1 LQLIKIAN
9 SIVAHALFTKY
20 TKMPNPSK
28 RKNNNID
35 GSQSTRSKDDTSN
48 VESAQKARLRKE
60 LDTLHQ
66 EMEVARYA
74 TLETGH
80 QKRKVP
86 KNQSKARTR
95 QRKKLEKID
104 HEEIFAYDELGDDVP
119 IRGAAAAHTADVIN
133 GSLIF
138 GVPGKPDKQQD
149 GSDDEN
155 DFSED
160 QQSDDDSKYED
171 ENDGS
176 SASEDMDDSET
187 MEDNVDEDFDD
198 DDDDD
203 DLEALDEAEDTDNG
217 LRAKNG
223 PVADDLNANENGG
236 KQSGKKRKNK
246 FQGMSNKR
254 RRYRMR
260 NFKSFRMAQRHGEAL
275 GAHARG
281 NPALAIQKLK
291 AIAQDHPSAP
301 QIYSSLGMIYEEML
315 QDQKAKS
322 NGNRDGLKVVDGLD
336 QGQEDDSSSLIALAT
351 KMYGSFHVAAYLCTK
366 DYALWERAANAA
378 VEISALHSEMMS
390 ASDASNAVREYH
402 RSAKVRWL
410 SEAKS
415 DYYRATKLNPP
426 GVEVAC
432 KLAATLVEL
441 GHLSEALT
449 LLTDLKNHADKAPS
463 FNASHGAWLLYADL
477 MLQIGHEC
485 SKWNSGNQSNGN
497 HMFRRWLRKMSK
509 TFNWEERR
517 LQALVKALEAAA
529 GSNNCGELLSWMQE
543 RASSMSSNMGN
554 GLRVQSGFN
563 EITDAEIEA
572 EKEIAMRRNTEELE
586 DFDRV
591 TAEMKAITD
600 LKGAQARKKERENL
614 LEAQRTRLESIEEHQ
629 TMVREED
636 GSTPLD
642 TGYETGAILPIS
654 SSCRTVCTIATDLVR
669 QALSTGITTVG
680 KLACEAFSS
689 YLRERSGI
697 IEKRI
702 AERQASSR
710 SSLDGDEK
718 YRHQDYDIVEELSD
732 GYISDVAFSD
742 DEELNDSNN
751 SALLQSLKYGS
762 LPPELRFLYGIC
774 LAAEGRKRF
783 LAMRCIESVNS
794 IDIENLDWFNEDIN
808 DTAAVQDTSWQV
820 LLKCTTAPLT
830 RTAAYAL
837 LGDVLKK
844 RLLDVPLH
852 DLSCLLSEHVRCLID
867 LGIVKEALAEQSKNS
882 LQSRRRRLVI
892 DVLVTAARFQL
903 QHVEETMTAS
913 LDSERGQKKELVL
926 NLLDSLTAYLRA
938 LWNIDSRAAV
948 CTSCREIL
956 FSLAVA
962 IRLLLVFEKDSQEM
976 DMYRITTKIEAA
988 VSILCGVPSLQSTDK
1003 ELYPIAN
1010 LRILPFDSS
1019 FQSDT
1024 LKKLSLRVHNCAVAT
1039 NCSHFSGWESSEFS
1053 TALLKSVDIPYFSG
1067 ISVEDGHTFGILND
1081 RWVSILTRQWETLAM
1096 ILPNFR
1102 LFDFAEQFKAA
1113 STRDRYVEV
1122 RKSMEEAAD
1131 RDKLCIYGEESGV
1144 EILLSYSE
1152 LSLRL
1157 AAISIA
1163 SNQDLS
1169 SRMLYKA
1176 LSIILPLSQF
1186 SLHQELWTST
1196 LGTVAAS
1203 QTGLIEWRPITTRT
1217 DGTVLPSYL
1226 LPNESRSKG
1235 KTIESSLDQWFDWEN
1250 EQSPL
1255 ANLIPIE
1262 PGTLLSLWRMFTEKI
1277 PSSSEKSIVAMQQL
1291 DEALK
1296 QMRLCFSEQ
1305 AVENQSLT
1313 VAAKLLDVATST
1325 DCANPFL
1332 CIFQAARFARHSRK
1346 GGTSSDVFKVPLAP
1360 EFECTSRDVIAIL
1373 GRAGCLQ
1380 SLYCFHEAA
1389 FLYSYIARVCA
1400 VHRKSEIVSV
1410 DWNDLWKT
1418 LSIFNYNQ
1426 TVRLRASFRVVV
1438 KEHGIKD
1445 EPLFIWKGSVI
1456 EELNSARIDGLA
1468 LQPPSEHVA
1477 SVPCVLPPF
1486 EEVHPGSG
1494 CKIDL
1499 NNLGAPDDKSKVA
1512 TGEPIAEVVA
1522 V

>member
-1 LQLIKIAN
+1 
-9 SIVAHALFTKY
+9 
-20 TKMPNPSK
+20 MPNTSK
-28 RKNNNID
+28 QKSTKPKN
-35 GSQSTRSKDDTSN
+35 DTSN

-74 TLETGH
+74 TIETGH
-80 QKRKVP
+80 QRRKVP
-86 KNQSKARTR
+86 KHQSKARTR
-95 QRKKLEKID
+95 QRKHLEKID
-104 HEEIFAYDELGDDVP
+104 HEEIFAYDEQGEDVP

-138 GVPGKPDKQQD
+138 GVPGKPDEQQD
-149 GSDDEN
+149 GSDDGG
-155 DFSED
+155 DSSED
-160 QQSDDDSKYED
+160 QQSDDDSQFSGED
-171 ENDGS
+171 ENEE
-176 SASEDMDDSET
+176 SASEDDTDESDT
-187 MEDNVDEDFDD
+187 MEENVDEDFDD
-198 DDDDD
+198 DDEDEDE
-203 DLEALDEAEDTDNG
+203 DLEVLEEAEDTDNG
-217 LRAKNG
+217 IRAKCR
-223 PVADDLNANENGG
+223 PVADDLNANEDGG
-236 KQSGKKRKNK
+236 KQPGKKRKNK

-254 RRYRMR
+254 RRYRMK

-275 GAHARG
+275 AAHARG
-281 NPALAIQKLK
+281 NPSLAIQKLK

-315 QDQKAKS
+315 QDQKAKVI
-322 NGNRDGLKVVDGLD
+322 GDRDGSGVTDGLD
-336 QGQEDDSSSLIALAT
+336 QGQEDDNSSLIALAT

-378 VEISALHSEMMS
+378 IEISALHTEMMA

-426 GVEVAC
+426 GIEVAC

-529 GSNNCGELLSWMQE
+529 GSNNCGALLSWMHE
-543 RASSMSSNMGN
+543 RALSMSSNTGN
-554 GLRVQSGFN
+554 GLQGQSDFN

-572 EKEIAMRRNTEELE
+572 EKEIAMKRNNEELE

-591 TAEMKAITD
+591 TAEMKAVTD
-600 LKGAQARKKERENL
+600 SKGAHARQKEREHL
-614 LEAQRTRLESIEEHQ
+614 LETQRTRLENIEEQQ
-629 TMVREED
+629 TMARDED
-636 GSTPLD
+636 GSTPLA
-642 TGYETGAILPIS
+642 TSYETAASLPMS

-669 QALSTGITTVG
+669 QALSMGIATIG
-680 KLACEAFSS
+680 KLACEAFCS
-689 YLRERSGI
+689 YLKERSEI
-697 IEKRI
+697 TEKRI
-702 AERQASSR
+702 ADRQASTQSN
-710 SSLDGDEK
+710 LDNDKK
-718 YRHQDYDIVEELSD
+718 YRHRDYDNVEELSD
-732 GYISDVAFSD
+732 GYVSDVAFSD
-742 DEELNDSNN
+742 DEELNHSNN
-751 SALLQSLKYGS
+751 PALLQSLKYGS

-774 LAAEGRKRF
+774 LAAEGGKRF
-783 LAMRCIESVNS
+783 LAMRCIEIVNS
-794 IDIENLDWFNEDIN
+794 IGLEDLDWFNEDIN

-844 RLLDVPLH
+844 RLLDIPLY
-852 DLSCLLSEHVRCLID
+852 DLSRLLSEHARRLID

-892 DVLVTAARFQL
+892 DVLVTTARIQL
-903 QHVEETMTAS
+903 QHVEEMMSTS
-913 LDSERGQKKELVL
+913 LDSEREKRKELVL
-926 NLLDSLTAYLRA
+926 NLLESLTAYLRA

-956 FSLAVA
+956 IALAVA
-962 IRLLLVFEKDSQEM
+962 LRLLLVLEEDFQEM
-976 DMYRITTKIEAA
+976 CSITTKVEAA
-988 VSILCGVPSLQSTDK
+988 ISILCGVPNLQSTDN
-1003 ELYPIAN
+1003 ELYPTDN
-1010 LRILPFDSS
+1010 LRSLPFDSA
-1019 FQSDT
+1019 FQSDS

-1039 NCSHFSGWESSEFS
+1039 NCSHFSGWEASEFS
-1053 TALLKSVDIPYFSG
+1053 TALLKSVDISYFSG
-1067 ISVEDGHTFGILND
+1067 ISVENGHTFGILND
-1081 RWVSILTRQWETLAM
+1081 RWVPILARQWETLAM
-1096 ILPNFR
+1096 ILPNYR
-1102 LFDFAEQFKAA
+1102 RFDFAEQFKAA

-1122 RKSMEEAAD
+1122 RKSMEEATK

-1152 LSLRL
+1152 LCLRL
-1157 AAISIA
+1157 ASISSA
-1163 SNQDLS
+1163 RNRDLS
-1169 SRMLYKA
+1169 SQMLYKA

-1186 SLHQELWTST
+1186 ALHQELWTST
-1196 LGTVAAS
+1196 LGTVAAC

-1217 DGTVLPSYL
+1217 DGAVLPSYL
-1226 LPNESRSKG
+1226 LPTESRSKG
-1235 KTIESSLDQWFDWEN
+1235 KSIESSLDQWFDWEN
-1250 EQSPL
+1250 DQTPL

-1262 PGTLLSLWRMFTEKI
+1262 PANLLSLWKMYAEKI
-1277 PSSSEKSIVAMQQL
+1277 PSSSEKSRVAMQQL
-1291 DEALK
+1291 DESLK

-1305 AVENQSLT
+1305 AVENQSLI
-1313 VAAKLLDVATST
+1313 VAAKLLDVATCA

-1346 GGTSSDVFKVPLAP
+1346 GGSSSDVFKVPLAL
-1360 EFECTSRDVIAIL
+1360 EVECTSRDVVAIL

-1389 FLYSYIARVCA
+1389 FLYSFIAGVCA
-1400 VHRKSEIVSV
+1400 VHRKTENGSV
-1410 DWNDLWKT
+1410 ERNDLWKA
-1418 LSIFNYNQ
+1418 LSILNYNQ
-1426 TVRLRASFRVVV
+1426 TVRLRASFRMIV

-1445 EPLFIWKGSVI
+1445 EPLFVWKGSVI
-1456 EELNSARIDGLA
+1456 DELNSARIDGLA
-1468 LQPPSEHVA
+1468 LQPHVEHVA
-1477 SVPCVLPPF
+1477 SVPDVLLPF
-1486 EEVHPGSG
+1486 EDVQPGSDFN
-1494 CKIDL
+1494 IDV
-1499 NNLGAPDDKSKVA
+1499 NNLGASEDESKAV
-1512 TGEPIAEVVA
+1512 TGEPIVVA

>member
-1 LQLIKIAN
+1 
-9 SIVAHALFTKY
+9 
-20 TKMPNPSK
+20 M
-28 RKNNNID
+28 
-35 GSQSTRSKDDTSN
+35 SN
-48 VESAQKARLRKE
+48 VELAQKARLRKE

-80 QKRKVP
+80 QRRKVP
-86 KNQSKARTR
+86 KSQSKARTR
-95 QRKKLEKID
+95 QRKSLEKID
-104 HEEIFAYDELGDDVP
+104 HEEIFAYDELGEDVP
-119 IRGAAAAHTADVIN
+119 IRGAAAAHTDDVIN

-138 GVPGKPDKQQD
+138 GVPGKPAEPQD

-160 QQSDDDSKYED
+160 QQSDDDSLYSDED
-171 ENDGS
+171 ESDES
-176 SASEDMDDSET
+176 SASEEEADYSET
-187 MEDNVDEDFDD
+187 MEVNVDEDFEDED
-198 DDDDD
+198 E
-203 DLEALDEAEDTDNG
+203 DLEVLDEAEDTDNG
-217 LRAKNG
+217 LRAKIRS
-223 PVADDLNANENGG
+223 VADDLNANEDNG

-275 GAHARG
+275 AAHARG

-315 QDQKAKS
+315 QDQKSKLA
-322 NGNRDGLKVVDGLD
+322 GDRDGLGVVDSLD
-336 QGQEDDSSSLIALAT
+336 QGEEDNNSSLIALAT

-378 VEISALHSEMMS
+378 VEISALHTEVMA

-426 GVEVAC
+426 GIEVAC

-449 LLTDLKNHADKAPS
+449 LLTDLKNHADKAPT

-529 GSNNCGELLSWMQE
+529 GSNNCGALLSWMQE

-554 GLRVQSGFN
+554 GLQGQSEIH

-572 EKEIAMRRNTEELE
+572 EKEIAMKRNDEELE

-600 LKGAQARKKERENL
+600 SKGAQAREKERENL
-614 LEAQRTRLESIEEHQ
+614 LETQRTRLESIEEQQ
-629 TMVREED
+629 TIARDEG
-636 GSTPLD
+636 GSTPLG
-642 TGYETGAILPIS
+642 TGYETGATLPMS
-654 SSCRTVCTIATDLVR
+654 SSCRTVCIIATDLVR
-669 QALSTGITTVG
+669 QALSMGIAPVG
-680 KLACEAFSS
+680 KLACEAFSF
-689 YLRERSGI
+689 YLKERSGI

-702 AERQASSR
+702 AERQASSQ
-710 SSLDGDEK
+710 SDLDGDEK
-718 YRHQDYDIVEELSD
+718 CRHQEYDIVEDLSD

-742 DEELNDSNN
+742 EEDLNDSNN
-751 SALLQSLKYGS
+751 PALFQSLKYGS

-774 LAAEGRKRF
+774 LAAEGGKRY
-783 LAMRCIESVNS
+783 LAMRCIEIVNS
-794 IDIENLDWFNEDIN
+794 IDLENLDWFNEDIN

-844 RLLDVPLH
+844 RFLDVPLY
-852 DLSCLLSEHVRCLID
+852 DLSRLLSEHARRLID

-892 DVLVTAARFQL
+892 DVLVTAARIQL
-903 QHVEETMTAS
+903 EHVEETMTTS
-913 LDSERGQKKELVL
+913 LDSERGQRKELVL

-956 FSLAVA
+956 IALAVA
-962 IRLLLVFEKDSQEM
+962 LRLLLVFVNDSQDM
-976 DMYRITTKIEAA
+976 DVCSITTKVETAI
-988 VSILCGVPSLQSTDK
+988 SILCGVPNFQSTDN
-1003 ELYPIAN
+1003 ELYPTEN
-1010 LRILPFDSS
+1010 LRSLPFDSS
-1019 FQSDT
+1019 FQSDS

-1053 TALLKSVDIPYFSG
+1053 TALLKSVEISYFSG
-1067 ISVEDGHTFGILND
+1067 ISVENGHTFGILND
-1081 RWVSILTRQWETLAM
+1081 RWVPILAGQWETLAM

-1102 LFDFAEQFKAA
+1102 RFDFAEQFKAA

-1122 RKSMEEAAD
+1122 RKSMEEATE

-1157 AAISIA
+1157 ASISSA
-1163 SNQDLS
+1163 SNQDQS

-1186 SLHQELWTST
+1186 ALHQELWTST
-1196 LGTVAAS
+1196 LGTVAAC

-1226 LPNESRSKG
+1226 LPIESRSKG
-1235 KTIESSLDQWFDWEN
+1235 KSIESSLDQWFDWEN

-1262 PGTLLSLWRMFTEKI
+1262 PTNLLSLWKVYAEKI
-1277 PSSSEKSIVAMQQL
+1277 PSFSEKSIVAMQEL

-1346 GGTSSDVFKVPLAP
+1346 GGTSSDVFKVPLTP
-1360 EFECTSRDVIAIL
+1360 DVECTSRDVVAIL

-1389 FLYSYIARVCA
+1389 FLYSYIAGVCSA
-1400 VHRKSEIVSV
+1400 RRKREIVSV
-1410 DWNDLWKT
+1410 EWNDLWKS

-1426 TVRLRASFRVVV
+1426 TVHLRASFRMVV

-1445 EPLFIWKGSVI
+1445 EPLFVWKGSVI
-1456 EELNSARIDGLA
+1456 DELNSARSDGLA
-1468 LQPPSEHVA
+1468 FQPHEERVA
-1477 SVPCVLPPF
+1477 SAPDVLPPF
-1486 EEVHPGSG
+1486 QDVQPG
-1494 CKIDL
+1494 IDF
-1499 NNLGAPDDKSKVA
+1499 NVDVNKLGASDDESKAV
-1512 TGEPIAEVVA
+1512 TRGPIAEVVA